1 MRNREVPKRK
11 KHPARSTQVTD
22 LHARI
27 AELEET
33 LRAIRMGEVDAVG
46 VSGPIGDQVF
56 TLQGAEHPYR
66 ILVETIDEG
75 AATLSDDG
83 TVLYSNR
90 SFAAI
95 FDVPLEKFIG
105 APIESFVSGED
116 LQDLRALL
124 KSART
129 GSARG
134 EIRLRTIDGKARTVR
149 LTLSINRQSGMDTI
163 CAVATDLTELVETN
177 EALRVTETSL
187 RQLSAR
193 LLQLQDEERRRIAR
207 DLHDVTGQEIA
218 VLSMCLD
225 RLGPLAG
232 EHKPE
237 LD

>member
-1 MRNREVPKRK
+1 MKKTKKNRPKASEYKEVL
-11 KHPARSTQVTD
+11 ARV
-22 LHARI
+22 

-33 LRAIRMGEVDAVG
+33 LRAIRMGEVDAVV

-124 KSART
+124 KRCQDRQCARRNPSA
-129 GSARG
+129 
-134 EIRLRTIDGKARTVR
+134 D
-149 LTLSINRQSGMDTI
+149 
-163 CAVATDLTELVETN
+163 
-177 EALRVTETSL
+177 
-187 RQLSAR
+187 
-193 LLQLQDEERRRIAR
+193 
-207 DLHDVTGQEIA
+207 H
-218 VLSMCLD
+218 
-225 RLGPLAG
+225 
-232 EHKPE
+232 
-237 LD
+237 

>member
-1 MRNREVPKRK
+1 MRSREVPKRK
-11 KHPARSTQVTD
+11 RQPGRASQEVSD
-22 LHARI
+22 LQGRV

-33 LRAIRMGEVDAVG
+33 LRAIRMGEVDAVL
-46 VSGPIGDQVF
+46 VAGPEGDQVF

-116 LQDLRALL
+116 LQDLRALR
-124 KSART
+124 KDART

-134 EIRLRTIDGKARTVR
+134 EIRLRTVDGKARTIR
-149 LTLSINRQSGMDTI
+149 LTLSTNRQLGVEAI
-163 CAVATDLTELVETN
+163 CAVATELTELVEN
-177 EALRVTETSL
+177 KEALRATE
-187 RQLSAR
+187 
-193 LLQLQDEERRRIAR
+193 
-207 DLHDVTGQEIA
+207 
-218 VLSMCLD
+218 
-225 RLGPLAG
+225 
-232 EHKPE
+232 
-237 LD
+237 